1 MKSQRKRQHFDYSR
15 VEAKDNPREYWEYF
29 GIHAKHGRTYI
40 DTKRYKKALS
50 KDRALEFIHS
60 GLFENRNS
68 AYFLP
73 LKKHRYEYGFN
84 IASDNLERL
93 RRLWFEELRPL
104 LYKIKNPNDLYEEY
118 RLSAISTTSC
128 LGDIDDIESG
138 ALIASFGRI
147 KQYQFVIQS
156 VLCQF
161 IGRIVSETERI
172 DALMLRL
179 AVSSPL
185 DIFTYSKFAKISN
198 NILKTNKSKIRSIKD
213 LDYFRDYDCL
223 QKVNNFLKH
232 NTFSAYEKLKMYYP
246 NMLIESERKYE
257 TGMYSAD
264 WIKIDLTYIDSIFDK
279 LASFYKNYC
288 SAVLNENVDEAGWNY
303 DDYFK
308 EVFRKIKDLRAYH
321 GC

>member
-15 VEAKDNPREYWEYF
+15 LEAKDNPREYWEYF
-29 GIHAKHGRTYI
+29 GIHAKRGRTYI
-40 DTKRYKKALS
+40 DTKRYKKVLS
-50 KDRALEFIHS
+50 KDRTLEFIHP
-60 GLFENRNS
+60 GLFKNRNS

-93 RRLWFEELRPL
+93 RRFWFEELRPL
-104 LYKIKNPNDLYEEY
+104 LYKIKNPNDFYEEH
-118 RLSAISTTSC
+118 RLSAISTISC
-128 LGDIDDIESG
+128 LDDIDDIESD
-138 ALIASFGRI
+138 ALMATFEMI

-172 DALMLRL
+172 DVLMLKDKPF
-179 AVSSPL
+179 PL
-185 DIFTYSKFAKISN
+185 PNVFKYSKFIKLSN
-198 NILKTNKSKIRSIKD
+198 HILKMNNSKIRSIKD

-232 NTFSAYEKLKMYYP
+232 NTFSAYEKLKTYYP
-246 NMLIESERKYE
+246 NMLIESERQYE
-257 TGMYSAD
+257 NGMYSAD
-264 WIKIDLTYIDSIFDK
+264 WMKIDLTYTDSIFDK
-279 LASFYKNYC
+279 LISFYRNYC

-308 EVFRKIKDLRAYH
+308 EVFRKTKDLKAYH